1 MQPVIKINDN
11 REKTCITEN
20 VMKLSPLRNSSSA
33 TTIEELIAEQLSH
46 FNLDSSSEFGRT
58 IAQVAQRIYECQG
71 GVDDLWRITQQGI
84 HKLEHKDRI
93 ALFNAKKFLSFQLA
107 KVLDTLQN
115 PFRKC
120 YQSLNYS
127 NATLSAKSAYSMFD
141 NVAAI
146 FSATPVITR
155 TATYTYACAEWIAD
169 AFEGKELML
178 EIYSRLLN
186 PTSIAL
192 ANHIVDLEAGSYAQD
207 YLAWNFNSGMAAI
220 DATLSHVL
228 GYKDVLITN
237 RNIYGGAHQLI
248 YDWYA
253 KPSNLNIA
261 VESFDG
267 ETEDNFLSCWHRVKE
282 KYSDRLFG
290 SNGKNKNT
298 YLYLESPCNPHG
310 YVLDVPAIC
319 KAAHQNGLRVILD
332 ATVGT
337 PFLQNPLIQEDEMER
352 PDFLIHSY
360 TKDLSGNGT
369 VIAGC
374 VIGRNKN
381 MFIPK
386 GEPGWDQT
394 MFWNVYYVKGAFLTA
409 DAAFAVM
416 EGMRTLEM
424 RMLNKCINTQILA
437 RFLDSHPMI
446 QVNCNILSDHYNSAL
461 RQKLMFLGLPA
472 PLFTIDMSELSKTVF
487 QRLFDSLEPHFS
499 HMISLGQT
507 NTIISCPGLTTHS
520 ELSEQEQQQ
529 PQIYP
534 KTIRF
539 AVGNENP
546 KDLITHFI
554 EVSKLAVDEE
564 IPGFSNDFLTEQEI
578 DNLIKQ
584 TYSGIHSRYIE
595 ASLN

>member
-1 MQPVIKINDN
+1 MKPVIKVKDTNVEP
-11 REKTCITEN
+11 RITEN

-33 TTIEELIAEQLSH
+33 TTIEELIAEQLTH
-46 FNLDSSSEFGRT
+46 FNIDSSSEFGRT
-58 IAQVAQRIYECQG
+58 IAQVAQGIYECQG
-71 GVDDLWRITQQGI
+71 GVDELWRITQQGI
-84 HKLEHKDRI
+84 HKVKHKDRI

-115 PFRKC
+115 PFRKS
-120 YQSLNYS
+120 YQSLNSS

-192 ANHIVDLEAGSYAQD
+192 ANHIVDLEVGPYAQD

-253 KPSNLNIA
+253 KPSNLNVA
-261 VESFDG
+261 VESFAG
-267 ETEDNFLSCWHRVKE
+267 EAVDDFLSCWSKTLE
-282 KYSDRLFG
+282 KYSDRLSG
-290 SNGKNKNT
+290 SNGQKKNA

-319 KAAHQNGLRVILD
+319 KTAHKQGLRVILD
-332 ATVGT
+332 ATVAT
-337 PFLQNPLIQEDEMER
+337 PFLQNPLVREDETER

-374 VIGRNKN
+374 VIGQNKD

-409 DAAFAVM
+409 DAAFGVM

-437 RFLDSHPMI
+437 KFLDSHPMI
-446 QVNCNILSDHYNSAL
+446 QVNCNVLPGHHNSTL
-461 RQKLMFLGLPA
+461 RKKLMFLGLPA
-472 PLFTIDMSELSKTVF
+472 PLFTIDMSELSRTAF

-520 ELSEQEQQQ
+520 ELTEQEQQQ
-529 PQIYP
+529 AEIYP
-534 KTIRF
+534 NTIRF

-564 IPGFSNDFLTEQEI
+564 FPGFSGDFLTQPEI
-578 DNLIKQ
+578 DKLIKQ
-584 TYSGIHSRYIE
+584 TYSGIHGRYIE
-595 ASLN
+595 ASL